1 MKSSVLFAPRS
12 DWAPP
17 MDERTRALVELSTA
31 LASGT
36 RGAWRSAMSTALERA
51 LPIEVEETILQ
62 SYLFLGYPLALQAL
76 AVLRELLPESA
87 STEERME
94 IDTWRERGA
103 AVCATVYGGQYDKL
117 RANVQ
122 RLHPDVEQWMLT
134 EGYGKVLA
142 RPGLDLK
149 TRELCIIALL
159 AAQDAQQQLH
169 SHLRGALNAGA
180 SLAEVEDAVTTA
192 CVALPR
198 ERAQQA
204 RALWGEVRGR
214 WLGRGAGA

>member
-1 MKSSVLFAPRS
+1 
-12 DWAPP
+12 

-36 RGAWRSAMSTALERA
+36 RGAWRGAMVQALAQASAQ
-51 LPIEVEETILQ
+51 EVEETILQ
-62 SYLFLGYPLALQAL
+62 SYLFLGYPTALQAL
-76 AVLRELLPESA
+76 GVFRDLVPEPA
-87 STEERME
+87 HTES
-94 IDTWRERGA
+94 DGDLSQWQKRGA
-103 AVCATVYGGQYDKL
+103 QVCATVYGGQYEKL
-117 RANVQ
+117 RANIM
-122 RLHPDVEQWMLT
+122 RLHPDAERWMLT

-180 SLAEVEDAVTTA
+180 SPAEVEESVAAA
-192 CVALPR
+192 CSALPR
-198 ERAQQA
+198 ERAQAA
-204 RALWGEVRGR
+204 RALWTEVRGR
-214 WLGRGAGA
+214 WGSRGVAEA

>member
-1 MKSSVLFAPRS
+1 
-12 DWAPP
+12 

-36 RGAWRSAMSTALERA
+36 RGAWRGGMVQALAQASAQ
-51 LPIEVEETILQ
+51 EVEETILQ
-62 SYLFLGYPLALQAL
+62 SYLFLGYPTALQAL
-76 AVLRELLPESA
+76 GIFRELVPQPA
-87 STEERME
+87 SIEASS
-94 IDTWRERGA
+94 DPAAWQERGA
-103 AVCATVYGGQYDKL
+103 RVCATVYGGQYEKL
-117 RANVQ
+117 RANIVQ
-122 RLHPDVEQWMLT
+122 LHPDAEQWMLS

-149 TRELCIIALL
+149 TRELCIVALL

-180 SLAEVEDAVTTA
+180 SLAEVEETVTAA

-198 ERAQQA
+198 ERAQAA
-204 RALWGEVRGR
+204 RAVWTEVRGR
-214 WLGRGAGA
+214 WTSKG